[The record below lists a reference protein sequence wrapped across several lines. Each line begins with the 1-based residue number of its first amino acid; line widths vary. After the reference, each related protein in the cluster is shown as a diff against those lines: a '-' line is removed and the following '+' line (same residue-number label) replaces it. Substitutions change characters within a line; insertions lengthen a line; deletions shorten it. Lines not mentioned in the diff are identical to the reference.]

1 MRHQLVPYC
10 LLIIEVSDSPPYIF
24 TTPSK
29 KRALEL
35 LFHDEEPLY
44 LGTIYCIV
52 IVVYYPYETS
62 HSCDLALE
70 DGVDCFDNCTP
81 TSTTSL
87 LHQPLQAF
95 GGYHCTKC
103 HYIVLG
109 CYTASTEFDYI
120 NETWSYPVTSP
131 PVPGH
136 RFRLR

>member
-1 MRHQLVPYC
+1 MRHQLVPFC

-70 DGVDCFDNCTP
+70 EGVDCFNTTRQRQRHHFCTSLYRHSVVIIVQSV
-81 TSTTSL
+81 TTLCWVATLHLLSSTTS
-87 LHQPLQAF
+87 
-95 GGYHCTKC
+95 TR
-103 HYIVLG
+103 LG
-109 CYTASTEFDYI
+109 HTQ
-120 NETWSYPVTSP
+120 
-131 PVPGH
+131 
-136 RFRLR
+136 